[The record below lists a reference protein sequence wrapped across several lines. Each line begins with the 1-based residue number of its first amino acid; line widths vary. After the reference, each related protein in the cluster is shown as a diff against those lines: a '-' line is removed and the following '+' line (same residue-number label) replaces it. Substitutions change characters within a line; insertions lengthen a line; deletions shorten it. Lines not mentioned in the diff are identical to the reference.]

1 MEKIIKAA
9 VDRGAS
15 DLHIKAGDVF
25 RARIDG
31 KLVPLTKQAL
41 TPEQTRSIAL
51 RLIPNEEDRA
61 KIDKIQDYDCSWG
74 AQGIGRFRV
83 NILRQRSSFMIVMR
97 VIPFEV
103 PSFDKLKLPPVL
115 KTIAEAERGM
125 ILVTGVTGSGKS
137 STMAAMINHINATQH
152 KHILSLEN
160 PIEFLHR
167 DIQCSVTQREIGVD
181 TDSFKM
187 GLRAALRQDPD
198 VILIS
203 EMRDSETIDTAMK
216 VAETGH
222 LLVST
227 LHTPDAQST
236 VLRVLAMFPPE
247 EQEVVRGRL
256 AESLHAVVSQR
267 LLPKKSGGRAAALEI
282 MVVTP
287 TIRDLILDKDR
298 TGEIRDFVIENRYLH
313 KSGRSIWVR
322 KSVSVAADAQGV
334 LYIAEGR
341 GYCKSFEQLVRVDPA
356 TGKVTLIDLPR
367 RIAALPIVAWLMKC
381 IPFMML
387 RRFVLAPLVSTAI
400 FWLLQP
406 PELAWQKSLVHGSLS
421 LHTLAVPA
429 HLPAVHLSPVVQF
442 WPSLHTLPSAA
453 A

>member
-137 STMAAMINHINATQH
+137 STMAAMINHVNATQH

-198 VILIS
+198 VVLIG
-203 EMRDSETIDTAMK
+203 EMRDAETIDTAMK
-216 VAETGH
+216 AAETGH

-247 EQEVVRGRL
+247 EQDVVRVRL

-267 LLPKKSGGRAAALEI
+267 LLPKKTGGRVAALEI

-298 TGEIRDFVIENRYLH
+298 TGEIRDF
-313 KSGRSIWVR
+313 
-322 KSVSVAADAQGV
+322 
-334 LYIAEGR
+334 IAEGR
-341 GYCKSFEQLVRVDPA
+341 EQYGMQTFDQHLTDLVQHDEVEFEVAIAASTRPSDFVLKLKTFRRHSTTTKKVVDLPPEPPKSDPA
-356 TGKVTLIDLPR
+356 TLGGMDG
-367 RIAALPIVAWLMKC
+367 M
-381 IPFMML
+381 
-387 RRFVLAPLVSTAI
+387 STG
-400 FWLLQP
+400 FDFLQ
-406 PELAWQKSLVHGSLS
+406 QG
-421 LHTLAVPA
+421 
-429 HLPAVHLSPVVQF
+429 
-442 WPSLHTLPSAA
+442 
-453 A
+453 

>member
-31 KLVPLTKQAL
+31 KLTPLTKQAL

-83 NILRQRSSFMIVMR
+83 NIMKQRSSFMIVMR

-103 PSFDKLKLPPVL
+103 PSFEKLNLPPVL
-115 KTIAEAERGM
+115 KDIAETERGI

-137 STMAAMINHINATQH
+137 STMAALINHINATQH

-167 DIQCSVTQREIGVD
+167 DIQCSITQREIGVD
-181 TDSFKM
+181 TDSFRM

-198 VILIS
+198 VILIG

-216 VAETGH
+216 AAETGH

-227 LHTPDAQST
+227 LHTADATST
-236 VLRVLAMFPPE
+236 ILRILAMFPPE
-247 EQEVVRGRL
+247 EQEVVRVRL
-256 AESLHAVVSQR
+256 ADSLAAVVSQR
-267 LLPKKSGGRAAALEI
+267 LLPRKNDAGRAVALEI
-282 MVVTP
+282 MINTP
-287 TIRDLILDKDR
+287 TIKDLIIDKER
-298 TGEIRDFVIENRYLH
+298 TGEIRDF
-313 KSGRSIWVR
+313 
-322 KSVSVAADAQGV
+322 
-334 LYIAEGR
+334 IAEGR
-341 GYCKSFEQLVRVDPA
+341 EQYGMQTFDQHLMDLVTDDQVEFEVAIAASSRPSDFELKMKTFRRRSTTAKRIVDLPPEAPKAAPGSDPA
-356 TGKVTLIDLPR
+356 TTTGGMDG
-367 RIAALPIVAWLMKC
+367 M
-381 IPFMML
+381 
-387 RRFVLAPLVSTAI
+387 STG
-400 FWLLQP
+400 F
-406 PELAWQKSLVHGSLS
+406 E
-421 LHTLAVPA
+421 
-429 HLPAVHLSPVVQF
+429 F
-442 WPSLHTLPSAA
+442 
-453 A
+453 